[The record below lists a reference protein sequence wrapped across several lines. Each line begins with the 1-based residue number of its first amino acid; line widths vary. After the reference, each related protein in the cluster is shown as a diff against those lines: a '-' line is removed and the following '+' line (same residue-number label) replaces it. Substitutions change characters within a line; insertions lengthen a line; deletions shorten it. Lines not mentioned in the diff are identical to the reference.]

1 MRAAIALGHRS
12 GLFIHVKPVLTD
24 SDMGIQTDHPLRWDE
39 TEASLLEGLCQMALE
54 GRTESSEYRQLAME
68 IYQRLVAA
76 YTAR

>member
-1 MRAAIALGHRS
+1 
-12 GLFIHVKPVLTD
+12 VKPLLTG
-24 SDMGIQTDHPLRWDE
+24 SDMGMQTDHPLRDE